1 MKLLAMAVAVSVLAG
16 CATERGNQRHAQHA
30 RDQIEMVAIQQ
41 QSRVQEANADAEA
54 DRALVEALAE
64 VAKANPDHAPAVTVA
79 LAVIGVR
86 NQGGDDADAPVV
98 TLQQQRNEALEWT
111 KALAPTVGG
120 LVNGLG
126 VAAIQASVTK
136 KQAEITRDI
145 QINDANS
152 DVSIVEAVAGL
163 GTAAAN
169 SVGVEVGGD
178 YYSVTDS
185 GVIDQSINT
194 TDSYNTTSTTTTST
208 EVSLNTTLNYEG
220 QGMTLAE
227 LIEQLQEAGASYS
240 IEVDG
245 VEVASEGEGETLL
258 IDCTQPQF
266 SPDLV
271 C

>member
-185 GVIDQSINT
+185 GVIDQSIDT
-194 TDSYNTTSTTTTST
+194 TDSYNTTSTTST
-208 EVSLNTTLNYEG
+208 EVSLNTTLNYDG
-220 QGMTLAE
+220 SAMTLAE
-227 LIEQLQEAGASYS
+227 LIEQLQAAGASYS

-245 VEVASEGEGETLL
+245 VAVADGEGEGEILL

-266 SPDLV
+266 SPSLD

>member
-1 MKLLAMAVAVSVLAG
+1 M
-16 CATERGNQRHAQHA
+16 
-30 RDQIEMVAIQQ
+30 
-41 QSRVQEANADAEA
+41 
-54 DRALVEALAE
+54 AE
-64 VAKANPDHAPAVTVA
+64 VARANPDHAPAVTVA

-178 YYSVTDS
+178 YYQVQDS
-185 GVIDQSINT
+185 GVIDQSVNTSDSNNT
-194 TDSYNTTSTTTTST
+194 TTTTTTST

-266 SPDLV
+266 SPSLD